1 MTLYLPTLTLSL
13 QIHQLHLQILLF
25 GAAPRNLASLI
36 LAIRT
41 TRMPGIPRSI
51 PTQTS
56 PSTRMILRDNFLT
69 EFYNNKTQQQNNN
82 NNNNNNN
89 KNPLLV

>member
-1 MTLYLPTLTLSL
+1 M
-13 QIHQLHLQILLF
+13 LLF

-41 TRMPGIPRSI
+41 TRMPGIPRSF

-56 PSTRMILRDNFLT
+56 PSTHMILRDNFLT
-69 EFYNNKTQQQNNN
+69 EFYNNN

-89 KNPLLV
+89 KKKKILF

>member
-1 MTLYLPTLTLSL
+1 M
-13 QIHQLHLQILLF
+13 LLF

-41 TRMPGIPRSI
+41 TRMPGIPRSF

-69 EFYNNKTQQQNNN
+69 EFYNNKTTKQQQQQQQQQQ
-82 NNNNNNN
+82 
-89 KNPLLV
+89 KKKKSSFSLVFPC

>member
-1 MTLYLPTLTLSL
+1 M
-13 QIHQLHLQILLF
+13 LLF

-41 TRMPGIPRSI
+41 TRMPGIPSSI

-69 EFYNNKTQQQNNN
+69 EFYNNKTTTTTT
-82 NNNNNNN
+82 
-89 KNPLLV
+89 KNPLLVKSFLVRYQSC

>member
-1 MTLYLPTLTLSL
+1 M
-13 QIHQLHLQILLF
+13 LLF

-41 TRMPGIPRSI
+41 ARMPGIPSSI

-69 EFYNNKTQQQNNN
+69 EFYNNNKTITTTTTTTTT
-82 NNNNNNN
+82 
-89 KNPLLV
+89 KKKSSFS

>member
-1 MTLYLPTLTLSL
+1 M
-13 QIHQLHLQILLF
+13 LLF
-25 GAAPRNLASLI
+25 GAAPTNLASLI

-41 TRMPGIPRSI
+41 TRIPGIPSSI

-69 EFYNNKTQQQNNN
+69 EFYNN
-82 NNNNNNN
+82 N
-89 KNPLLV
+89 KKKSSFSLTLCSPDVDVLYVDNLAVFPAEFRAGGL

>member
-89 KNPLLV
+89 KKILF